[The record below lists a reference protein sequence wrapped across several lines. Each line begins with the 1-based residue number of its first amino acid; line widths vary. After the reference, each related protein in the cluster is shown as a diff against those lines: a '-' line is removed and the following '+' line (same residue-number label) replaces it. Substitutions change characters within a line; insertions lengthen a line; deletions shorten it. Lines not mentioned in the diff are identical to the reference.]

1 MWHVRFAHC
10 IFNFSITIAV
20 VSVSVSAA
28 LLVVMR
34 VTCARSSFSG
44 QLWPP
49 TEVCSMATSATTPG
63 STMLTLPLDSIRQ
76 ILWRFADRYDLQML
90 VQSARGVARGTVARM
105 VAAGERNNHEWTPA
119 KNEMLE
125 AFDRAGI
132 TAAFMEPEEG
142 GFISGP
148 KNLALALAAFELA
161 WVDGGAA
168 TASLAGFL
176 ALAPIHERGTP
187 EQSRHYKML
196 SAPPQ
201 PGEDRKP
208 WRGAF
213 VLTEPIPYVG
223 VDTGMLSGK
232 MRIVQWRDGEEPW
245 LQIEKRGRFI
255 TNIAA
260 ANFVTA
266 AVTSDDPR
274 IKGSCVVILEES
286 DEGTFDHGTPTRK
299 LVHQLSST
307 GDPIFSSKVPAS
319 RIVGGYTIN
328 NGVIV
333 PNFNHGEVI
342 EAVFR
347 RTRVTVGL
355 MTAAK
360 LLSAVEPVIRYQ
372 RGRFR
377 GAEGAKPGTVRYEFG
392 IQQREDALHRLVDIW
407 ATGEAAASLGFAA
420 ARIFDDLD
428 PIEKQKNEIL
438 AQRGIFDGRAEVRAL
453 RESRLR
459 AIELLKMDAGDPRR
473 SEIDSDPLVQFVLKD
488 AEANVLCPATKLWN
502 TGNGANMMREAV
514 SLMGGYGITED
525 CPGFLAS
532 KWMDAQLEATYEG
545 PEAVQRRQLTV
556 TMASDVFQAEFRSW
570 IAEMRRI
577 ASSHPGT
584 GACTLASAMRMWL
597 WTFEHLH
604 KATDADGNKLYHGQ
618 RQGVTFPL
626 ADALCWLLASR
637 HQILDVLELEE
648 RGVSDP
654 SVVECLAGTVNFL
667 SDLCHVQTAR
677 AAGEVSRICAELVF
691 GYKEHPSW
699 TGQTC
704 ATCSF
709 SSDEIDELEETMPG
723 IAAIA
728 VDVVHPNGSHP
739 FKAGPCAGC
748 AGASDFLQLQN
759 KLCSCLSGSRL
770 AKDRAGETVSKIM
783 IPEALDYPA

>member
-1 MWHVRFAHC
+1 
-10 IFNFSITIAV
+10 
-20 VSVSVSAA
+20 
-28 LLVVMR
+28 
-34 VTCARSSFSG
+34 
-44 QLWPP
+44 
-49 TEVCSMATSATTPG
+49 
-63 STMLTLPLDSIRQ
+63 MLTLPGDPVRQ
-76 ILWRFADRYDLQML
+76 IQWRFADRYDLQML
-90 VQSARGVARGTVARM
+90 MQSARAVARGTVAHM

-142 GFISGP
+142 GFITGP
-148 KNLALALAAFELA
+148 KNLALSLAAFELA

-187 EQSRHYKML
+187 EQSRHYKAL

-232 MRIVQWRDGEEPW
+232 VRVAGWREGEEPW
-245 LQIEKRGRFI
+245 LQVEKRGRFI
-255 TNIAA
+255 TNIAF

-266 AVTSDDPR
+266 AVASDDPR
-274 IKGSCVVILEES
+274 IKGSCVVILEET
-286 DEGTFDHGTPTRK
+286 DEGTFDHGTPTKK

-307 GDPIFSSKVPAS
+307 GDPIFNLRVPAS
-319 RIVGGYTIN
+319 RIVGGYTVKD
-328 NGVIV
+328 GVIV

-347 RTRVTVGL
+347 RTRVAVGL

-377 GAEGAKPGTVRYEFG
+377 GAEGARPGTVRYEQG
-392 IQQREDALHRLVDIW
+392 IQQREDALHRLVDVW
-407 ATGEAAASLGFAA
+407 ATGEAAASLGFAT
-420 ARIFDDLD
+420 ARLFDALD
-428 PIEKQKNEIL
+428 PIEKRKTAIMAE
-438 AQRGIFDGRAEVRAL
+438 RGIAGGRAEMKAL
-453 RESRLR
+453 RESERR
-459 AIELLKMDAGDPRR
+459 AIELLKMRESDPRR
-473 SEIDSDPLVQFVLKD
+473 EEFEADPLVQFVLMD
-488 AEANVLCPATKLWN
+488 AEANVICPATKLWN
-502 TGNGANMMREAV
+502 TGHGANIMREAV

-556 TMASDVFQAEFRSW
+556 TMTSDVFLAQMSAWAAEL
-570 IAEMRRI
+570 RRI
-577 ASSHPGT
+577 AATHPGT

-597 WTFEHLH
+597 WTLEHLQ
-604 KATDADGNKLYHGQ
+604 KTTDAAGDKLYHGQ

-637 HQILDVLELEE
+637 QQILDVLELER
-648 RGVSDP
+648 RGADDP
-654 SVVECLAGTVNFL
+654 AVADGLAGTVQFL
-667 SDLCHVQTAR
+667 SDLCHVQAAQ

-691 GYKEHPSW
+691 GYNEHPAW
-699 TGQTC
+699 DERGYRLC
-704 ATCSF
+704 F
-709 SSDEIDELEETMPG
+709 SADELDELEETMPG
-723 IAAIA
+723 IAAMA
-728 VDVVHPNGSHP
+728 VDVVNANGRHSL
-739 FKAGPCAGC
+739 KAGPCAGC
-748 AGASDFLQLQN
+748 AGASDFLRLQT

-770 AKDRAGETVSKIM
+770 AKDRAAETVSKVM